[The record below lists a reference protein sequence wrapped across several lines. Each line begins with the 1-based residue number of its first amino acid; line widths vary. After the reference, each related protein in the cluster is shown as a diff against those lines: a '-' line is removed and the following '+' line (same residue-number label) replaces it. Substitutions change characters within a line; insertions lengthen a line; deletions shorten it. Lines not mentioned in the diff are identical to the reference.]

1 MCWGCLGKGFP
12 PANWEMWTSPCR
24 EIGGC
29 RRLRGKLTSWRCR
42 YVLFKMMN
50 MGIFYGHVNLFEG
63 YVIHWFSFSRM
74 LWKNSCINT
83 VYLEMPTRHYSTWQ
97 KTSCIVDTFIYIY
110 MYIFCLL
117 NIYIYMRCSHCKHG
131 LLSNE
136 ISNARAWLLL
146 KEGALKPNYV
156 FPSCPCFWNLLTKI
170 PMASRRSWPCCHH
183 YRKGGLA
190 KM

>member
-1 MCWGCLGKGFP
+1 MVSWDQPLKSVFFLQFDSRICHLRMCWGCLGKGFP

-110 MYIFCLL
+110 VYFLFAKY
-117 NIYIYMRCSHCKHG
+117 IYICDAVIANMVCWAMRLATHEHG
-131 LLSNE
+131 YFWKKAPSSPTMFSLLV
-136 ISNARAWLLL
+136 L
-146 KEGALKPNYV
+146 V
-156 FPSCPCFWNLLTKI
+156 FGTC
-170 PMASRRSWPCCHH
+170 
-183 YRKGGLA
+183 
-190 KM
+190 